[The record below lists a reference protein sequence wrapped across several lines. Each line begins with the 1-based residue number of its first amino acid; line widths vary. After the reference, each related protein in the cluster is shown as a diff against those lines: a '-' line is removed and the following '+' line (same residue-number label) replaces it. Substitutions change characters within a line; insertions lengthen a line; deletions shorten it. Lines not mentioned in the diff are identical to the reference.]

1 MKYYDLHCD
10 SLTVCADNGRSLSD
24 GGAQADFSKL
34 KKSGCSLQCFAIFTE
49 GENAARDFYRYLSYY
64 DGQVRG
70 DGATPVYSYADIARA
85 ESMDELACVL
95 TVENLGFIG
104 GDLNALEGLKA
115 AGVKMASLVW
125 NHANALAYP
134 NLVFENGLPRF
145 DKSSPEGLTPLGKEA
160 VKRLE
165 ELKII
170 IDVSHLSDGGTDY
183 ILDNARA
190 PVVASHSNSR
200 EVCPVSRNLTDAQ
213 IKKIADCG
221 GVVGV
226 NYCKDFLGGAPLDAV
241 YRHIARIMQVG
252 GEDVVALGSDFDG
265 IPAYAELSDCL
276 KLEGL
281 FSYLSKRGITP
292 RQSEKLRYL
301 NADRVFKYFG

>member
-34 KKSGCSLQCFAIFTE
+34 KKSGCALQCFAVFTE

-64 DGQVRG
+64 DGQVRAEG
-70 DGATPVYSYADIARA
+70 TTPVFSYADIVRA
-85 ESMDELACVL
+85 ESRDELACML

-104 GDLNALEGLKA
+104 GDLNALDGLKA

-125 NHANALAYP
+125 NYSNALAYP

-221 GVVGV
+221 GLVGV
-226 NYCKDFLGGAPLDAV
+226 NYCKDFLGGEPLDAV

-276 KLEGL
+276 KLERL

-301 NADRVFKYFG
+301 NADRVFKCFG